1 MKVRISF
8 VTKPGTDGIDTD
20 RVGTI
25 EDHPVED
32 AKRLIKEGIAA
43 EPTAAELEDW
53 DLLVERQLA
62 AEGEDLS
69 GKTVKQLREEFPAAA
84 AMPAGTRKD
93 DLIAAVEE
101 ARRAELAGGADQVDD
116 EGAVDGD
123 SGAPTTTVAPGV
135 GEGPGGGDNPDPDT
149 DIQ

>member
-1 MKVRISF
+1 MKIRIAF
-8 VTKPGTDGIDTD
+8 VTKPGTEEIDTD

-32 AKRLIKEGIAA
+32 ARRLIKEGIAA

-53 DLLVERQLA
+53 DANVERQLA
-62 AEGEDLS
+62 VEGEDLHALT
-69 GKTVKQLREEFPAAA
+69 KDELRDRFPAAA
-84 AMPAGTRKD
+84 DMPANTRKD

-101 ARRAELAGGADQVDD
+101 ARRAEIAGGAAA

-123 SGAPTTTVAPGV
+123 SGSESPVTTVAPGV
-135 GEGPGGGDNPDPDT
+135 GEGPGGEGPDDT
-149 DIQ
+149 DTDVQ